1 MLVTCYSSM
10 YLYACYVLLHTVI
23 VLKAKSQLYKALKHQ
38 KDCASLRLSNV
49 KYVIWTKN
57 KGNLK
62 SVLYSIIFCFCI
74 PSLYSKCPLLWLSVI
89 ALKDR
94 LWPVLLSNL
103 KISIA
108 GFEQRGVVMFQ
119 KLLIQT
125 FLGGYFIGQFQI
137 FLDMDLQHKYHAKP
151 FCFINCHRR
160 RIKYPN
166 VYFLSPM
173 IKQNKLK

>member
-1 MLVTCYSSM
+1 M
-10 YLYACYVLLHTVI
+10 
-23 VLKAKSQLYKALKHQ
+23 VLKAKSWLYEALKHQ

-62 SVLYSIIFCFCI
+62 SALTLSYFAFAYLVFTANVHS
-74 PSLYSKCPLLWLSVI
+74 LWLSVI

-103 KISIA
+103 KVSIA
-108 GFEQRGVVMFQ
+108 SFEQRVVVMFQ

-125 FLGGYFIGQFQI
+125 FLGGYFIG
-137 FLDMDLQHKYHAKP
+137 
-151 FCFINCHRR
+151 
-160 RIKYPN
+160 
-166 VYFLSPM
+166 
-173 IKQNKLK
+173 